1 MSDQHVTKGR
11 SPDLPRGGKIGE
23 QIVTMV
29 LEKEVSI
36 TETETVHIIIADDH
50 PLVRGAL
57 RHALMSGVPG
67 AAIREAGD
75 LASLGRE
82 LARGE
87 QVDLIL
93 LDLAMP
99 GVSGFSGLLY
109 LRSQHPEIP
118 VVIVS
123 GTEDRDVIRRC
134 VEVGAAGFIPKSSEV
149 ETMHEAF
156 QVVLAGDIWIPDD
169 VGVPDVPDAGVVD
182 MMRRLS
188 SLTPQQ
194 LRVLMMLTQGLLNK
208 QIAYELK
215 VSEATVKAHV
225 SAILQKL
232 GVDSRTQAVIAVS
245 KIEQN
250 QFKTESGKTRV

>member
-1 MSDQHVTKGR
+1 M
-11 SPDLPRGGKIGE
+11 L
-23 QIVTMV
+23 
-29 LEKEVSI
+29 LEKDENI
-36 TETETVHIIIADDH
+36 TDAIHIIIADDH

-57 RHALMSGVPG
+57 RQALISGVPG
-67 AAIREAGD
+67 AEIREAGC

-82 LARGE
+82 LGRGE
-87 QVDLIL
+87 PVDLVL

-118 VVIVS
+118 VVVVS
-123 GTEDRDVIRRC
+123 ATEDRSVMRRC
-134 VEVGAAGFIPKSSEV
+134 VEVGAAGFIPKSAEV
-149 ETMHEAF
+149 ETMHEAIR
-156 QVVLAGDIWIPDD
+156 VVLSGGIWTPEDLD
-169 VGVPDVPDAGVVD
+169 VGESPDASVAD

-194 LRVLMMLTQGLLNK
+194 LRVLMMLSQGLLNK

-245 KIEQN
+245 KIEQG
-250 QFKTESGKTRV
+250 QFTNEKAPARA

>member
-1 MSDQHVTKGR
+1 M
-11 SPDLPRGGKIGE
+11 
-23 QIVTMV
+23 TML
-29 LEKEVSI
+29 LEKQDVATDAI
-36 TETETVHIIIADDH
+36 RVIIADDH

-57 RHALMSGVPG
+57 RQALTSGMPS
-67 AAIREAGD
+67 AEIREASD
-75 LASLGRE
+75 LPSLSRE
-82 LARGE
+82 LARSE
-87 QVDLIL
+87 AVDLVL

-118 VVIVS
+118 VVVVS
-123 GTEDRDVIRRC
+123 ATEDHSVMRRC
-134 VEVGAAGFIPKSSEV
+134 IEVGAAGFIPKSAELDK
-149 ETMHEAF
+149 MHEAIRM
-156 QVVLAGDIWIPDD
+156 VLAGEIWTPDD
-169 VGVPDVPDAGVVD
+169 LELDNPPDPSVVE

-194 LRVLMMLTQGLLNK
+194 LRVLMMLSQGLLNK

-245 KIEQN
+245 KIEQG
-250 QFKTESGKTRV
+250 QFATSRA

>member
-1 MSDQHVTKGR
+1 MTMILEVNKPIADMIH
-11 SPDLPRGGKIGE
+11 
-23 QIVTMV
+23 IV
-29 LEKEVSI
+29 
-36 TETETVHIIIADDH
+36 IADDH

-57 RHALMSGVPG
+57 RQALSTVVFDTQ
-67 AAIREAGD
+67 IREAGD

-87 QVDLIL
+87 PVDLIL

-118 VVIVS
+118 VIIVS
-123 GTEDRDVIRRC
+123 ATEDRGIMRRC
-134 VEVGAAGFIPKSSEV
+134 IEVGASGYVPKSTEV
-149 ETMHEAF
+149 DTMRDAIRA
-156 QVVLAGDIWIPDD
+156 VLAGEIWTTADLD
-169 VGVPDVPDAGVVD
+169 MTVSPDASVAD

-208 QIAYELK
+208 QIAFELK

-245 KIEQN
+245 KIDQG
-250 QFKTESGKTRV
+250 QFAKDAKR